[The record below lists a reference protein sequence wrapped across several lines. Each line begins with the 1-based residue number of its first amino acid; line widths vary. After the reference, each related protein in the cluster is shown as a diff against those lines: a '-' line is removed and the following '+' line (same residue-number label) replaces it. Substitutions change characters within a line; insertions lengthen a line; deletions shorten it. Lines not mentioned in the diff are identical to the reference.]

1 MYDVVVI
8 GAGVIGCAIARRLSA
23 YKVRVA
29 VLEAGA
35 DVAMGASRANSA
47 IVHAGYD
54 CEPGTAMARVNVAGN
69 AMFDEWCRELS
80 VPLKRIGSLVLAF
93 DEADMAQVRK
103 LYDNGVK
110 NGVPG
115 LEILTR
121 EQTLEKQPGLADSVV
136 GALWAPT
143 GAITCPYEMTIAC
156 AENAHDNG
164 VEFYFDFSA
173 EKITTLRDAVEVEND
188 KNCIFRSRYVVNAA
202 GVHADEISRLM
213 GDDSF
218 TIKGRKGEYV
228 LLDRA
233 ASAFVQRVV
242 FQAPG
247 PLGKGVLVSP
257 TVDGN
262 AFVGPTAVDD
272 SGKEDTSVSQSG
284 IDALRAAGAKSM
296 PGVPFGRPIT
306 SFAGIRAV
314 PSTGDF
320 ILGRSQVN
328 PRLIQAAGISSPGL
342 SSAPAIA
349 QETVEALRQAGLQ
362 LIPRGDYDPIRK
374 KEKPFR
380 EMSMQE
386 REAAIA
392 KDARYGRIICRCETV
407 TEAEIVRAIE
417 RTLGAP
423 TLDGVKRR
431 TRAGMGRCQGGFCA
445 PRVMELIARHGGVP
459 MEKITKNGGCS
470 RLIVGRTR
478 QEEK

>member
-8 GAGVIGCAIARRLSA
+8 GAGVVGCAIARRLSA

-54 CEPGTAMARVNVAGN
+54 CEPGTNMARVNVAGN

-93 DEADMAQVRK
+93 DEGDLATVRR
-103 LYDNGVK
+103 LYDNGVQ

-115 LEILTR
+115 LEILNR
-121 EQTLEKQPGLADSVV
+121 EQALTKQPGLADNVV

-164 VEFYFDFSA
+164 VEFYFDFRA
-173 EKITTLRDAVEVEND
+173 EKITTLRDAVEVENG
-188 KNCIFRSRYVVNAA
+188 KNAIFRSRYVVNAA
-202 GVHADEISRLM
+202 GVHADEVSRMM

-233 ASAFVQRVV
+233 ASGFVQRVV

-284 IDALRAAGAKSM
+284 IDALKAAGARSM

-314 PSTGDF
+314 PGTGDF
-320 ILGRSQVN
+320 ILGRSRAN
-328 PRLIQAAGISSPGL
+328 PRLIQAAGICSPGL

-374 KEKPFR
+374 PVR
-380 EMSMQE
+380 EMTAQE
-386 REAAIA
+386 REDAIA
-392 KDARYGRIICRCETV
+392 QDPRYGRIICRCETV

-417 RTLGAP
+417 RTLGTP

-445 PRVMELIARHGGVP
+445 PRVMELIAKHGGIP
-459 MEKITKNGGCS
+459 MEKITKNGGKS

>member
-8 GAGVIGCAIARRLSA
+8 GAGVVGCAIARRLSA

-54 CEPGTAMARVNVAGN
+54 CEPGTNMARVNVAGN

-93 DEADMAQVRK
+93 DEGDLATVRR
-103 LYDNGVK
+103 LYDNGVQ

-115 LEILTR
+115 LEILNR
-121 EQTLEKQPGLADSVV
+121 EQALAKQPGLADNVV

-164 VEFYFDFSA
+164 VEFYFDFRA

-188 KNCIFRSRYVVNAA
+188 KNAIFRSRYVVNAA
-202 GVHADEISRLM
+202 GVHADEVSRMM

-233 ASAFVQRVV
+233 ASGFVQRVV

-284 IDALRAAGAKSM
+284 IDALKAAGARSM

-314 PSTGDF
+314 PGTGDF
-320 ILGRSQVN
+320 ILGRSRAN
-328 PRLIQAAGISSPGL
+328 PRLIQAAGICSPGL

-374 KEKPFR
+374 KAKPFR
-380 EMSMQE
+380 EMTAQE
-386 REAAIA
+386 REDAIA
-392 KDARYGRIICRCETV
+392 QDPRYGRIICRCETV

-417 RTLGAP
+417 RTLGTP

-445 PRVMELIARHGGVP
+445 PRVMELIAKHGGIP
-459 MEKITKNGGCS
+459 MEKITKNGGKS

>member
-8 GAGVIGCAIARRLSA
+8 GAGVVGCAIARRLSA

-54 CEPGTAMARVNVAGN
+54 CEPGTNMARVNVAGN

-93 DEADMAQVRK
+93 DEGDLATVRR
-103 LYDNGVK
+103 LYDNGVQ

-115 LEILTR
+115 LEILNR
-121 EQTLEKQPGLADSVV
+121 EQALTKQPGLADNVV

-164 VEFYFDFSA
+164 VEFYFDFRA
-173 EKITTLRDAVEVEND
+173 EKITTLRDAVEVENG
-188 KNCIFRSRYVVNAA
+188 KNAIFRSRYVVNAA
-202 GVHADEISRLM
+202 GVHADEVSRMM

-233 ASAFVQRVV
+233 ASGFVQRVV

-284 IDALRAAGAKSM
+284 IDALKAAGARSM

-306 SFAGIRAV
+306 SFAGIRAG
-314 PSTGDF
+314 PGTGDF
-320 ILGRSQVN
+320 ILGRSRAN
-328 PRLIQAAGISSPGL
+328 PRLIQAAGICSPGL

-374 KEKPFR
+374 KAKPFR
-380 EMSMQE
+380 EMTAQE
-386 REAAIA
+386 REDAIA
-392 KDARYGRIICRCETV
+392 QDPRYGRIICRCETV

-417 RTLGAP
+417 RTLGTP

-445 PRVMELIARHGGVP
+445 PRVMELIAKHGGIP
-459 MEKITKNGGCS
+459 MEKITKNGGKS

>member
-8 GAGVIGCAIARRLSA
+8 GAGVVGCAIARRLSA

-54 CEPGTAMARVNVAGN
+54 CVPGTNMARVNVAGN
-69 AMFDEWCRELS
+69 AMYDKWCEELS
-80 VPLKRIGSLVLAF
+80 VPLKRIGSLVVAF
-93 DEADMAQVRK
+93 SEEEMEQVRK
-103 LYDNGVK
+103 LYDYGLR

-115 LEILTR
+115 MEILDKA
-121 EQTLEKQPGLADSVV
+121 QTLEKQPGLSEQTV
-136 GALWAPT
+136 GSLWAPT

-164 VEFYFDFSA
+164 VEFYFDFKV

-188 KNCIFRSRYVVNAA
+188 KNAIFRSRYVINAA
-202 GVHADEISRLM
+202 GLYADEISRLM

-218 TIKGRKGEYV
+218 TVSGRKGEYI

-233 ASAFVQRVV
+233 CSSFVNRVI
-242 FQAPG
+242 FQAPSR
-247 PLGKGVLVSP
+247 LGKGVLVSP

-262 AFVGPTAVDD
+262 AFVGPTAVDN
-272 SGKEDTSVSQSG
+272 SGKEDTSVTQEG
-284 IDALRAAGAKSM
+284 IDALKAAGAKSM
-296 PGVPFGRPIT
+296 PGIPFNRPIT

-320 ILGRSQVN
+320 VLGQSKAN

-349 QETVEALRQAGLQ
+349 EETVAALRAAGLQ
-362 LIPRGDYDPIRK
+362 LQEKKDYNPIRK
-374 KEKPFR
+374 HEKPFR
-380 EMSMQE
+380 MMNNEE

-392 KDARYGRIICRCETV
+392 KDPRYGRIICRCETV
-407 TEAEIVRAIE
+407 TEAEIVNAIE
-417 RTLGAP
+417 RTLGKP

-445 PRVMELIARHGGVP
+445 PRVMELIAKHGGIP
-459 MEKITKNGGCS
+459 MEKITKNGGNS

>member
-8 GAGVIGCAIARRLSA
+8 GAGVVGCAIARRLSA

-54 CEPGTAMARVNVAGN
+54 CEPGTNMARVNVAGN

-93 DEADMAQVRK
+93 DEGDLATVRR
-103 LYDNGVK
+103 LYDNGVQ

-115 LEILTR
+115 LEILNR
-121 EQTLEKQPGLADSVV
+121 EQALTKQPGLADNVV

-164 VEFYFDFSA
+164 VEFYFDFRA
-173 EKITTLRDAVEVEND
+173 EKITTLRDAVEVENG
-188 KNCIFRSRYVVNAA
+188 KNAIFRSRYVVNAA
-202 GVHADEISRLM
+202 GVHADEVSRMM

-233 ASAFVQRVV
+233 ASGFVQRVV

-284 IDALRAAGAKSM
+284 IDALKAAGARSM

-314 PSTGDF
+314 PGTGDF
-320 ILGRSQVN
+320 ILGRSRAN
-328 PRLIQAAGISSPGL
+328 PRLIQAAGICSPGL

-374 KEKPFR
+374 KAKPFR
-380 EMSMQE
+380 EMTAQE
-386 REAAIA
+386 REDAIA
-392 KDARYGRIICRCETV
+392 QDPRYGRIICRCETV

-417 RTLGAP
+417 RTLGTP

-445 PRVMELIARHGGVP
+445 PRVMELIAKHGGIP
-459 MEKITKNGGCS
+459 MEKITKNGGKS

>member
-8 GAGVIGCAIARRLSA
+8 GAGVIGCAIARQLSR

-54 CEPGTAMARVNVAGN
+54 CEPGSNMARVNVAGN
-69 AMFDEWCRELS
+69 ALYDEWCRDLR
-80 VPLKRIGSLVLAF
+80 VPLKRVGSLVLAF
-93 DEADMAQVRK
+93 SAADMEQVRR
-103 LYDNGVK
+103 LYDNGVQ

-115 LEILTR
+115 LEILDR
-121 EQTLEKQPGLADSVV
+121 AQALEKQPGLSEEVV
-136 GALWAPT
+136 GALYAPT

-156 AENAHDNG
+156 AENARDNG
-164 VEFYFDFSA
+164 VEFYFDFRA

-188 KNCIFRSRYVVNAA
+188 KNVLFRSRYVVNAA

-218 TIKGRKGEYV
+218 AIRGRKGEYI

-233 ASAFVQRVV
+233 VSDFARCVV

-262 AFVGPTAVDD
+262 AFVGPTAVDG
-272 SGKEDTSVSQSG
+272 SSKEDTAVTQEG
-284 IDALRAAGAKSM
+284 LEALKAAGRRSL
-296 PGVPFGRPIT
+296 PDVPLGQPIT
-306 SFAGIRAV
+306 AFAGVRAV

-320 ILGRSQVN
+320 ILGVSPAN
-328 PRLIQAAGISSPGL
+328 PRLIQAAGICSPGL

-349 QETVEALRQAGLQ
+349 RETVESLRRAGLF
-362 LIPRGDYDPIRK
+362 LPERADYDPVRE

-380 EMSMQE
+380 SMTEEE
-386 REAAIA
+386 RERAIA
-392 KDARYGRIICRCETV
+392 QDPRYGRVICRCETV
-407 TEAEIVRAIE
+407 TEAEIAHAIE
-417 RTLGAP
+417 RTLGKP
-423 TLDGVKRR
+423 TVDGVKRR

-445 PRVMELIARHGGVP
+445 PRVMELIEKYGGVP
-459 MEKITKNGGCS
+459 MEKITKNGGAS
-470 RLIVGRTR
+470 RMIVGRTG
-478 QEEK
+478 QEE

>member
-8 GAGVIGCAIARRLSA
+8 GAGVIGCAIARQLSR

-54 CEPGTAMARVNVAGN
+54 CEPGSNMARVNVAGN
-69 AMFDEWCRELS
+69 ALYDEWCRDLR
-80 VPLKRIGSLVLAF
+80 VPLKRVGSLVLAF
-93 DEADMAQVRK
+93 SAADMEQVRR
-103 LYDNGVK
+103 LYDNGVQ

-115 LEILTR
+115 LEILDR
-121 EQTLEKQPGLADSVV
+121 AQALEKQPGLSEEVV
-136 GALWAPT
+136 GALYAPT

-156 AENAHDNG
+156 AENARDNG
-164 VEFYFDFSA
+164 VEFYFDFRA

-188 KNCIFRSRYVVNAA
+188 KNVLFRSRYVVNAA

-218 TIKGRKGEYV
+218 AIHGRKGEYI

-233 ASAFVQRVV
+233 VSDFARCVV

-262 AFVGPTAVDD
+262 AFVGPTAVDG
-272 SGKEDTSVSQSG
+272 SGKEDTAVTQEG
-284 IDALRAAGAKSM
+284 LEALKAAGRRSL
-296 PGVPFGRPIT
+296 PDVPLGQPIT
-306 SFAGIRAV
+306 AFAGVRAV

-320 ILGRSQVN
+320 ILGVSPAN
-328 PRLIQAAGISSPGL
+328 PRLIQAAGICSPGL

-349 QETVEALRQAGLQ
+349 RETVESLRRAGLF
-362 LIPRGDYDPIRK
+362 LPERADYDPVRE

-380 EMSMQE
+380 SMTEEE
-386 REAAIA
+386 RERAIA
-392 KDARYGRIICRCETV
+392 QDPRYGRVICRCETV
-407 TEAEIVRAIE
+407 TEAEIAHAIE
-417 RTLGAP
+417 RTLGKP
-423 TLDGVKRR
+423 TVDGVKRR

-445 PRVMELIARHGGVP
+445 PRVMELIEKYGGVP
-459 MEKITKNGGCS
+459 MEKITKNGGAS
-470 RLIVGRTR
+470 RMIVGRTG
-478 QEEK
+478 QEE

>member
-8 GAGVIGCAIARRLSA
+8 GAGVIGCAIARQLSR

-54 CEPGTAMARVNVAGN
+54 CEPGSNMARVNVAGN
-69 AMFDEWCRELS
+69 ALYDEWCRDLR
-80 VPLKRIGSLVLAF
+80 VPLKRVGSLVLAF
-93 DEADMAQVRK
+93 SAADMEQVRR
-103 LYDNGVK
+103 LYDNGVQ

-115 LEILTR
+115 LEILDR
-121 EQTLEKQPGLADSVV
+121 AQALEKQPGLSEEVV
-136 GALWAPT
+136 GALYAPT

-156 AENAHDNG
+156 AENARDNG
-164 VEFYFDFSA
+164 VEFYFDFRA

-188 KNCIFRSRYVVNAA
+188 KNVLFRSRYVVNAA

-218 TIKGRKGEYV
+218 AIHGRNGEYI

-233 ASAFVQRVV
+233 VSDFARCVV

-262 AFVGPTAVDD
+262 AFVGPTAVDG
-272 SGKEDTSVSQSG
+272 SSKEDTAVTQEG
-284 IDALRAAGAKSM
+284 LEALKAAGRRSL
-296 PGVPFGRPIT
+296 PDVPLGQPIT
-306 SFAGIRAV
+306 AFAGVRAV

-320 ILGRSQVN
+320 ILGVSPAN
-328 PRLIQAAGISSPGL
+328 PRLIQAAGICSPGL

-349 QETVEALRQAGLQ
+349 RETVESLRRAGLF
-362 LIPRGDYDPIRK
+362 LPERADYAPVRE

-380 EMSMQE
+380 SMTEEE
-386 REAAIA
+386 RERAIA
-392 KDARYGRIICRCETV
+392 KDPRYGRVICRCETV
-407 TEAEIVRAIE
+407 TEAEIAHAIE
-417 RTLGAP
+417 RTLGKP
-423 TLDGVKRR
+423 TVDGVKRR

-445 PRVMELIARHGGVP
+445 PRVMELIEKYGGVP
-459 MEKITKNGGCS
+459 MEKITKNGGAS
-470 RLIVGRTR
+470 RMIVGRTG
-478 QEEK
+478 QEE